1 MPDALLQNIINRGI
15 DCFVPRNDNKMERTE
30 YKQEINITEALMARI
45 NELISHY
52 PSDKIKSSLLPVLH
66 EVQDAH
72 DNWLSFELQNKVAE
86 ILKIQPVEVY
96 EVVSFYTMYNQKPI
110 GKYMFEFC
118 RTSPCCLN
126 GAEDLMDYACDKLKI
141 KEGEITADGLF
152 TVVGVECLGACGYAP
167 MMQLGDFYQ
176 EYLNEE
182 KIDQLI
188 ADCKN
193 DKINLLAK

>member
-1 MPDALLQNIINRGI
+1 
-15 DCFVPRNDNKMERTE
+15 MERTHNE
-30 YKQEINITEALMARI
+30 QIINITDSLMNRI

-52 PSDKIKSSLLPVLH
+52 PEDKRKSALLPVLH

-72 DNWLSFELQNKVAE
+72 ENWLSLELMDKVAE
-86 ILKIQPVEVY
+86 ILRIKPIEVY
-96 EVVSFYTMYNQKPI
+96 EVVSFYTMFNQQPV

-126 GAEDLMDYACDKLKI
+126 GVENLIDYTCDKLGI
-141 KEGEITADGLF
+141 KVGETTADGQF
-152 TVVGVECLGACGYAP
+152 TVVGTECLGACGYAP

-176 EYLNEE
+176 EHLNEE

-188 ADCKN
+188 ADCKDN
-193 DKINLLAK
+193 KINLH

>member
-1 MPDALLQNIINRGI
+1 
-15 DCFVPRNDNKMERTE
+15 MERT
-30 YKQEINITEALMARI
+30 YHKQEINMTEALITRI

-52 PSDKIKSSLLPVLH
+52 PEDKRKSALLPVLH

-72 DNWLSFELQNKVAE
+72 ENWLSIELMDKVAE
-86 ILKIQPVEVY
+86 ILLIKPIEVY

-118 RTSPCCLN
+118 QTSPCCLN
-126 GAEDLMDYACDKLKI
+126 GAENLMDYTCEKLGI
-141 KEGEITADGLF
+141 NLGETTEDGNF

-167 MMQLGDFYQ
+167 MMKLGDFYK
-176 EYLNEE
+176 EHLNEE

-188 ADCKN
+188 ADCKDN
-193 DKINLLAK
+193 KIVLHDK

>member
-1 MPDALLQNIINRGI
+1 
-15 DCFVPRNDNKMERTE
+15 MEKTQ
-30 YKQEINITEALMARI
+30 YKQEINITESLTNRI

-52 PSDKIKSSLLPVLH
+52 PEDKIKSALLPVLH

-72 DNWLSFELQNKVAE
+72 DNWLSLELQDKVAE
-86 ILKIQPVEVY
+86 ILKIKPVEVY

-118 RTSPCCLN
+118 QTSPCCLN
-126 GAEDLMDYACDKLKI
+126 GVENLMDYTCTKLGVNV
-141 KEGEITADGLF
+141 GEITQDGMF
-152 TVVGVECLGACGYAP
+152 EVRGVECLGACGYAP

-176 EYLNEE
+176 EHLTED

-188 ADCKN
+188 VDCRDNKIVMH
-193 DKINLLAK
+193 DK

>member
-1 MPDALLQNIINRGI
+1 
-15 DCFVPRNDNKMERTE
+15 MERT
-30 YKQEINITEALMARI
+30 YHKQEINMTEALITRI

-52 PSDKIKSSLLPVLH
+52 PEDKRKSALLPVLH

-72 DNWLSFELQNKVAE
+72 ENWLSIELMDKVAE
-86 ILKIQPVEVY
+86 VLLIKPIEVY

-118 RTSPCCLN
+118 QTSPCCLN
-126 GAEDLMDYACDKLKI
+126 GAENLMDYTCEKLGI
-141 KEGEITADGLF
+141 NLGETTEDGNF

-167 MMQLGDFYQ
+167 MMQLGDFYK
-176 EYLNEE
+176 EHLNEE

-188 ADCKN
+188 ADCKDN
-193 DKINLLAK
+193 KIVLHDK